1 MQKIKDYLQNTQ
13 PIVYQVLKNAFSQ
26 HKTTHA
32 YLINGPKGS
41 YILPVAELMAQS
53 FVCQHKDE
61 DHLAC
66 EECLDCTKIKDKNYI
81 DYIFLEGENLKN
93 DQVLNLQ
100 KEFNKSAVEKQ
111 NVKIYIIHLIEKAP
125 IASLNKLLKFI
136 EEPSSNIIAIFT
148 THSLSSILPTI
159 TSRCQ
164 IIHLKQF
171 GHQELVTKMM
181 QENIKE
187 EDAHLLALVSNDL
200 MANLELVQSQTYQ
213 QVLDILKQSL
223 SYWNDN
229 PNFFIYYM
237 QKEGFPLLEK
247 NNQIEFYLDCLEAC
261 FFETMLTKHQQQQP
275 RFLSDIIL
283 KMQQNDANM
292 QQKIMIIM
300 IAKQELLSNANKM
313 LVLDKLLIQ
322 LTDGDENE

>member
-111 NVKIYIIHLIEKAP
+111 NVKIYIIH
-125 IASLNKLLKFI
+125 
-136 EEPSSNIIAIFT
+136 SS
-148 THSLSSILPTI
+148 
-159 TSRCQ
+159 
-164 IIHLKQF
+164 K
-171 GHQELVTKMM
+171 
-181 QENIKE
+181 
-187 EDAHLLALVSNDL
+187 
-200 MANLELVQSQTYQ
+200 
-213 QVLDILKQSL
+213 
-223 SYWNDN
+223 
-229 PNFFIYYM
+229 
-237 QKEGFPLLEK
+237 
-247 NNQIEFYLDCLEAC
+247 
-261 FFETMLTKHQQQQP
+261 KHQ
-275 RFLSDIIL
+275 
-283 KMQQNDANM
+283 
-292 QQKIMIIM
+292 
-300 IAKQELLSNANKM
+300 LL
-313 LVLDKLLIQ
+313 L
-322 LTDGDENE
+322 

>member
-1 MQKIKDYLQNTQ
+1 M
-13 PIVYQVLKNAFSQ
+13 
-26 HKTTHA
+26 
-32 YLINGPKGS
+32 
-41 YILPVAELMAQS
+41 
-53 FVCQHKDE
+53 
-61 DHLAC
+61 
-66 EECLDCTKIKDKNYI
+66 
-81 DYIFLEGENLKN
+81 
-93 DQVLNLQ
+93 
-100 KEFNKSAVEKQ
+100 
-111 NVKIYIIHLIEKAP
+111 
-125 IASLNKLLKFI
+125 NKLLKFI

-200 MANLELVQSQTYQ
+200 MANLELVQSQIYQ

-223 SYWNDN
+223 SIIGTIILIFLFIICEKEDCLYSKKIIRL
-229 PNFFIYYM
+229 NFIF
-237 QKEGFPLLEK
+237 
-247 NNQIEFYLDCLEAC
+247 DCLEAC

-292 QQKIMIIM
+292 QQKIMTIM